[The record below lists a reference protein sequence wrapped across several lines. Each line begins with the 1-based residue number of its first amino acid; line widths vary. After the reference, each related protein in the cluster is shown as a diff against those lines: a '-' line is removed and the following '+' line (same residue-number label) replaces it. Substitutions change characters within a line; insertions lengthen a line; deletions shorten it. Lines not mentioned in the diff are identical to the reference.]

1 LIGKAGNIQQIG
13 EPFQLTVSII
23 VVNYNSGTKLSRCLK
38 SVNQT
43 KLVAETE
50 VIVVDNASTDGS
62 ADIVDKKFPGITL
75 IRNHKNLGYGAGN
88 NIGAAHAKGKYL
100 AFLNPD
106 TVIQSDWL
114 ISLVATLESNTRI
127 GLVTSKIL
135 MINQPGMINACGN
148 DVHISGLT
156 LCRGF
161 GKSNKDLNQLEEVC
175 AVSGAAFLIRSNL
188 YNMLGGF
195 DEDFFLYMEDT
206 DISIRS
212 RLLGYKCYF
221 VPDSVVYH
229 DYVLN
234 FSKQKTFFLERNRH
248 LMLLKSFRIGTIM
261 VLFPILLLAEIV
273 TWGYILLKD
282 TKNYYNKINAYI
294 WILNNLNIMIAKRR
308 TIQNLRRISD
318 REILKLSLSRLE
330 FEQTGDGLLAD
341 FAHFIF
347 DPLFGIFQRMVL
359 LLVRW

>member
-1 LIGKAGNIQQIG
+1 MIGTAGNIQQIG
-13 EPFQLTVSII
+13 ESYQPTVSII
-23 VVNYNSGTKLSRCLK
+23 VVNYNSGTKLSRCLQ

-43 KLVAETE
+43 KLVVETE

-62 ADIVDKKFPGITL
+62 VDFVDIKFPGLTL

-88 NIGAAHAKGKYL
+88 NIGAAHARGKYL

-114 ISLVATLESNTRI
+114 SSLVATLESNATI

-156 LCRGF
+156 LCRGL
-161 GKSNKDLNQLEEVC
+161 GKSSSDLNQLEEVC
-175 AVSGAAFLIRSNL
+175 AVSGAAFAIRSNL
-188 YNMLGGF
+188 YNFLGGF
-195 DEDFFLYMEDT
+195 DKDFFLYMEDT

-234 FSKQKTFFLERNRH
+234 FSKRKTFFLERNRH
-248 LMLLKSFRIGTIM
+248 LMLLKCFRIGTIM

-273 TWGYILLKD
+273 TWSYILLRD
-282 TKNYYNKINAYI
+282 TKNYYNKINAYL
-294 WILNNLNIMIAKRR
+294 WIFNNLNSIMAKRR
-308 TIQNLRRISD
+308 TIQKLRRISD
-318 REILKLSLSRLE
+318 KEILKLSLSRLE
-330 FEQTGDGLLAD
+330 FEQTDDGPLAD
-341 FAHFIF
+341 FAHHVF
-347 DPLFGIFQRMVL
+347 DPLFGMFHQMVL